1 MIKIWTFSSLLAM
14 VVVTFALIGVCGLD
28 LYIQILRI
36 RDNVAMLTTTLF
48 ILSGSLLALALFS
61 VSILSVRKLRV
72 ARGLAQIPR
81 NFVPINDHLPQSILL
96 KAMQGMTES
105 AAIRAAMKPLPQE
118 CHVDGYGRYDQDTP
132 VHFKTAMRKTLS
144 IFSDTV
150 SNPNRDLAHNGYQ
163 PLQEYFDS
171 LSARNVLFNPHFAKV
186 YLRNYESMAQNP
198 NEATEREYIEFMK
211 VFSLLLRSLDAV
223 E

>member
-14 VVVTFALIGVCGLD
+14 VAVTFALIGVCGLD

-36 RDNVAMLTTTLF
+36 RENVAMLTTTLF

-96 KAMQGMTES
+96 KAVQGMTES
-105 AAIRAAMKPLPQE
+105 AAIRAAMKPLSHE
-118 CHVDGYGRYDQDTP
+118 WSVGRYDQDTP

-150 SNPNRDLAHNGYQ
+150 SNPAHDLAYNGHQ

-171 LSARNVLFNPHFAKV
+171 LSARNVQLNPHFAKV

-211 VFSLLLRSLDAV
+211 VFSLLLRSLDVV